1 MFKRVTGELIGFFQ
15 ARYIRPTL
23 ASRPTISMRTSF
35 PNTPMVTPKVLVSA
49 EPCRRSFP
57 LGKTIGISVCEDEI
71 SKQHN
76 APPTQSSEL
85 RIAMTRDFAKC
96 TATARPW
103 LRHTSSCSLQPSAR
117 FTRCQVYAR
126 KSSYVAYKDI
136 AMEVGVACTEIWS
149 AILPI
154 SVLTPQTKPAC

>member
-35 PNTPMVTPKVLVSA
+35 PNTPMVTPKVLVSI

-57 LGKTIGISVCEDEI
+57 LGKTIRTLVCEDEI

-76 APPTQSSEL
+76 APPTPSSEL
-85 RIAMTRDFAKC
+85 LIAMTRDFARC
-96 TATARPW
+96 TATARTW
-103 LRHTSSCSLQPSAR
+103 LRPIFTCLLQLSIHSTACKGYVRELR
-117 FTRCQVYAR
+117 F
-126 KSSYVAYKDI
+126 VAYKDT

-149 AILPI
+149 AILLM
-154 SVLTPQTKPAC
+154 SVLTPQTKPPC